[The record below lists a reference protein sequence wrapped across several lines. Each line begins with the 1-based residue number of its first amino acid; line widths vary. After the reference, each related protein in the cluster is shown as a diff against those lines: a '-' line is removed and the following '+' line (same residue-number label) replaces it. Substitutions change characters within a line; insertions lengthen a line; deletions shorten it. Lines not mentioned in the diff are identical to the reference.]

1 VFVVVIRTALAVLSE
16 RGHGVLIERR
26 EVMEPDEFGLVIVCV
41 VAALLLM
48 FGVI

>member
-1 VFVVVIRTALAVLSE
+1 MIRTALAVLSE

-26 EVMEPDEFGLVIVCV
+26 EVMDAEDIGLLAVCV
-41 VAALLLM
+41 VAALLLL

>member
-1 VFVVVIRTALAVLSE
+1 
-16 RGHGVLIERR
+16 
-26 EVMEPDEFGLVIVCV
+26 MEPDEFGLVIVCV

>member
-1 VFVVVIRTALAVLSE
+1 VR
-16 RGHGVLIERR
+16 RGE
-26 EVMEPDEFGLVIVCV
+26 EKAMETDELGLVFVCV